1 MAVLGSTLQ
10 SLGLLLFL
18 GMLSVSASSAN
29 DSDSCM
35 SFSAV
40 IPTTGIMASSD
51 VYEDNKDY
59 TISVPVSY
67 RTSLVV
73 LRALDTN
80 NNSIGFWHRADL
92 ACNSSVL
99 YFLKGIHEGT
109 FQASWRSPPSTNVTT
124 VEIQAFA
131 VNLQKMAT
139 FSSLKLKKQAMTTTP
154 SHSMISTTRPTTTR
168 ILTTTQILT
177 TARNLYSTSTPTTT
191 KSLANRIF
199 LSPITD
205 AIQILL
211 VFLTSKL
218 LF

>member
-1 MAVLGSTLQ
+1 MAVLGSLLP
-10 SLGLLLFL
+10 SLRLFLCL
-18 GMLSVSASSAN
+18 GMLFISASSAN
-29 DSDSCM
+29 DSDRCM

-40 IPTTGIMASSD
+40 VPTTGIMASSD
-51 VYEDNKDY
+51 VYEDNKVY
-59 TISVPVSY
+59 TILVPVSS
-67 RTSLVV
+67 RTRSVV
-73 LRALDTN
+73 LRALDMN

-99 YFLKGIHEGT
+99 YFLQGTHEGS
-109 FQASWRSPPSTNVTT
+109 FQASWTSPPSTNVTT

-131 VNLQKMAT
+131 VNVQKMAT
-139 FSSLKLKKQAMTTTP
+139 FSSLKLKKQAMTTP
-154 SHSMISTTRPTTTR
+154 SESMISTTRPTTTR
-168 ILTTTQILT
+168 ILTTTQIPT
-177 TARNLYSTSTPTTT
+177 TTRNLYPTSTPTAT

>member
-1 MAVLGSTLQ
+1 MAVLGSTLP
-10 SLGLLLFL
+10 SLGLFLCL
-18 GMLSVSASSAN
+18 GMLFISASSAN

-51 VYEDNKDY
+51 VYEDNKVY
-59 TISVPVSY
+59 TIFVPVSY
-67 RTSLVV
+67 RTSSVV

-99 YFLKGIHEGT
+99 YFLKGTHEGS
-109 FQASWRSPPSTNVTT
+109 FEASWKSPPSTNITT

-131 VNLQKMAT
+131 VNIQKMAT
-139 FSSLKLKKQAMTTTP
+139 FSSLKLKKQAMTTP

-168 ILTTTQILT
+168 ILTTTQIQT
-177 TARNLYSTSTPTTT
+177 TTRNLNPTSTPTTT
-191 KSLANRIF
+191 RSLANRIF

>member
-1 MAVLGSTLQ
+1 MAVLGSLLP
-10 SLGLLLFL
+10 SLWLFLSL
-18 GMLSVSASSAN
+18 GMLFISASSAN
-29 DSDSCM
+29 DSDTCM

-51 VYEDNKDY
+51 VYEDNKVY
-59 TISVPVSY
+59 TILVPVSY
-67 RTSLVV
+67 RTSSVV

-92 ACNSSVL
+92 ACNNSVL
-99 YFLKGIHEGT
+99 YFLKGTYEGP
-109 FQASWRSPPSTNVTT
+109 FQASWTSPPSTNVTT

-131 VNLQKMAT
+131 VNVQKMAT
-139 FSSLKLKKQAMTTTP
+139 FSSLKLRKQAMTTS
-154 SHSMISTTRPTTTR
+154 SHSMISTTRPTTT
-168 ILTTTQILT
+168 QILMT
-177 TARNLYSTSTPTTT
+177 TRNLYPTSTPTTT

-211 VFLTSKL
+211 VFLTSKF

>member
-1 MAVLGSTLQ
+1 MAVLGSVMP
-10 SLGLLLFL
+10 SLGLFLCL
-18 GMLSVSASSAN
+18 GMLFISASSAN

-35 SFSAV
+35 SFNEV

-51 VYEDNKDY
+51 VYEDNKVY
-59 TISVPVSY
+59 TIFVPVTY
-67 RTSLVV
+67 RTNSVV

-80 NNSIGFWHRADL
+80 NNSIGFWYRADL
-92 ACNSSVL
+92 TCNNSVV
-99 YFLKGIHEGT
+99 YFLKDTHEGS
-109 FQASWRSPPSTNVTT
+109 FSARWRSPSTNVTT

-131 VNLQKMAT
+131 VNVQKMAT
-139 FSSLKLKKQAMTTTP
+139 FSSLKLKKQATITTP
-154 SHSMISTTRPTTTR
+154 SYSTISTSRPTTAR
-168 ILTTTQILT
+168 ILTTT
-177 TARNLYSTSTPTTT
+177 RNLNPTSTPTTT